1 MLKMCG
7 NDLVH
12 FLLPWSIHLQIWS
25 MFLELCCFKCRKC
38 VEEKRNNIQFHWW
51 STWLC
56 GHRRLN
62 VKRRVAGLNRIWCRV
77 LCTSIWHFIYI
88 VSINPSLIGADPC
101 WWLTCDE
108 LVPFIWIELLTVNF
122 NFGTKTKCIFYD
134 FLSVWCPLRADKL

>member
-1 MLKMCG
+1 M
-7 NDLVH
+7 
-12 FLLPWSIHLQIWS
+12 
-25 MFLELCCFKCRKC
+25 
-38 VEEKRNNIQFHWW
+38 EEKRNNIQFHWS

-62 VKRRVAGLNRIWCRV
+62 VKRRAAGLNRIWCRV

-101 WWLTCDE
+101 WRLTCDE
-108 LVPFIWIELLTVNF
+108 LVPFILIELLTVNF

-134 FLSVWCPLRADKL
+134 FLSDWCPLRAGKLSGTMVIIGLHRMWQMAEDLKYLWKHLKKLKPF

>member
-1 MLKMCG
+1 M
-7 NDLVH
+7 
-12 FLLPWSIHLQIWS
+12 
-25 MFLELCCFKCRKC
+25 
-38 VEEKRNNIQFHWW
+38 EEKRNNIQFHWS

-101 WWLTCDE
+101 WRLTCDE

-134 FLSVWCPLRADKL
+134 FLSDWCPLRAGKLLGTMVIIGLHRMWQMAEDLKYLWKHLKKLKPF